1 MYKSGNAVCHLLS
14 ILTSNHAKKI
24 FLAWASQVA
33 IFDGKAGLQLWTIP
47 ITIKLIK
54 YNYLPRLGKDGSSK
68 LEQDLYLSSAEMFCK
83 VILKNDTE
91 NCKLLLK
98 MKPIIES
105 FYLHH

>member
-1 MYKSGNAVCHLLS
+1 MV
-14 ILTSNHAKKI
+14 
-24 FLAWASQVA
+24 
-33 IFDGKAGLQLWTIP
+33 LQNWI
-47 ITIKLIK
+47 
-54 YNYLPRLGKDGSSK
+54 D
-68 LEQDLYLSSAEMFCK
+68 EQDLYLSSAEMFCK